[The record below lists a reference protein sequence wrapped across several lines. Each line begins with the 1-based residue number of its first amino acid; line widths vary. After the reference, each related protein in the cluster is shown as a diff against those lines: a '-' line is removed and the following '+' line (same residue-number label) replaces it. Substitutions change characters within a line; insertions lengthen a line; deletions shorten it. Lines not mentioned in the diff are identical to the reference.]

1 MPLLEGR
8 LQRDMVVALDARW
21 PGIERQASMN
31 GATLKGGARAWSR
44 HHSEGALQGDPDLNV
59 REGGRNGERGIFVEV
74 KLEGRALSPLQRW
87 RFARL
92 KARNYACVVAHS
104 VEDLLTTVL
113 NYLPPDFT
121 AVPDPVNDPR
131 SLPRRTRTR
140 TRAPRPSTPRARRAA
155 GKGRGSSSLGRLAP
169 KAVYSSGSK
178 RKANRDDDAGD
189 SESTGEAD
197 CLVQPGK
204 CGCSSSLARLAPKAV
219 HSNGSKFW
227 ALAPKAVHSD
237 STGDAVRLVQTA
249 LYNDAGRLVCRPR
262 GRHGARERHLVAAR
276 GYLAT
281 RAARDDADSS
291 GCDIALAVDDD
302 DTTDDCSSDCSRSP
316 DGYHYESTCA
326 TCGSWDGKCSYC
338 GRQAESDCDCVAP
351 GAPASPIAGGECDC
365 VATGAPPP
373 PQGSLGVGGGRVL
386 SGWDL
391 AIAKA
396 EDGAAW
402 RLDEAR
408 WEGEFGDWPDGAS
421 NPAGFS
427 PVRHEDVARRDDEA
441 RWEGEFGD
449 WPDGASNPAASS
461 PLRDDDVAEAYV
473 SE

>member
-1 MPLLEGR
+1 VPLLEGR

-59 REGGRNGERGIFVEV
+59 REGGRNGERGLFVEV

-87 RFARL
+87 RFERL

-178 RKANRDDDAGD
+178 RKANRGDDAGD

-197 CLVQPGK
+197 CLVQP
-204 CGCSSSLARLAPKAV
+204 
-219 HSNGSKFW
+219 
-227 ALAPKAVHSD
+227 
-237 STGDAVRLVQTA
+237 
-249 LYNDAGRLVCRPR
+249 
-262 GRHGARERHLVAAR
+262 
-276 GYLAT
+276 
-281 RAARDDADSS
+281 RDDADSS

-391 AIAKA
+391 AIAMA
-396 EDGAAW
+396 EDGPAW

-408 WEGEFGDWPDGAS
+408 WEGEFGDWPDGA
-421 NPAGFS
+421 P
-427 PVRHEDVARRDDEA
+427 
-441 RWEGEFGD
+441 
-449 WPDGASNPAASS
+449 NPAASS